1 MPQMVIITTS
11 DPDTGESA
19 RAVFEVTPPPEPG
32 RERTVLGELV
42 AGIHPGAVERAF
54 ADGVA
59 TFADGPRVIT
69 ATFRDTEAPPA
80 PPEDGQATLFDL

>member
-32 RERTVLGELV
+32 RERAVLGELV

-54 ADGVA
+54 AAGVA
-59 TFADGPRVIT
+59 TFADGRRVVT
-69 ATFRDTEAPPA
+69 ATFQTTDASRAQ
-80 PPEDGQATLFDL
+80 EDGQATLFDL